1 MFESNLAVKLDRVF
15 LQLTLGV
22 ELLSGEQPLG
32 KFCRGFQGQR
42 TQCPSPKIMN
52 QNLRRF
58 LQLDPLARLQ
68 CAALAPYGLEQRL
81 FSKSRRI
88 GQFVAQ
94 LQSLR
99 VVGLEV
105 VEQLERHL
113 FLAERIAPDRA
124 AGGQVVAA
132 LGHDDAWPQQARCVV
147 QIEVIRQRDALLQL
161 GDAGLVA
168 GFGGTPRGQGIDQG

>member
-1 MFESNLAVKLDRVF
+1 MFESNLAVKLDSVF

-22 ELLSGEQPLG
+22 ELLPGEQPLG
-32 KFCRGFQGQR
+32 KFCRGFQSQR
-42 TQCPSPKIMN
+42 AQCPSPKIMN
-52 QNLRRF
+52 QKLRRF

-68 CAALAPYGLEQRL
+68 CAALTPYGLEQSF

-94 LQSLR
+94 LQGLR

-113 FLAERIAPDRA
+113 FLAERVAPDRA
-124 AGGQVVAA
+124 AGSR
-132 LGHDDAWPQQARCVV
+132 L
-147 QIEVIRQRDALLQL
+147 
-161 GDAGLVA
+161 
-168 GFGGTPRGQGIDQG
+168 